1 MLKLLKNFFK
11 KELTV
16 KYFAEFRVNG
26 EYRKMQ
32 LSELPQS
39 NAIKVGIFLL
49 KIKSQRKETTKD
61 SIEIIYECTYVTTKY

>member
-1 MLKLLKNFFK
+1 MIQILKNFFK
-11 KELTV
+11 KELTK
-16 KYFAEFRVNG
+16 KYFAEFRIDG

-39 NAIKVGIFLL
+39 NAIKANIFLL
-49 KIKSQRKETTKD
+49 KIQSQRKETTKD